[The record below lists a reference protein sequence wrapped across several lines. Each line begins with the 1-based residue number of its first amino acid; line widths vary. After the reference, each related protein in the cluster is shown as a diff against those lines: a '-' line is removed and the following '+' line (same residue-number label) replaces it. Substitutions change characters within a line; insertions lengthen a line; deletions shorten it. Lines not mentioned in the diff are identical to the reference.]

1 MFVTAPVVV
10 ILVVICGVS
19 AAIGSTGLNK
29 SGQDVI
35 FVTGFLCKMQIG
47 RRHLSKVYFELSRLE
62 IDFSDI
68 PSRFLHKSSIFP
80 ESWLRLLVLFS
91 GQALFYG
98 SSGSMVGPGSID
110 PSSNPPRWLRT
121 LNQSKK
127 IMFLINVY
135 KILVFR
141 VSY

>member
-47 RRHLSKVYFELSRLE
+47 RRNLSKVYFELSRLE
-62 IDFSDI
+62 IAFSDI

-98 SSGSMVGPGSID
+98 SSGCRVGPVPSIRVQIH
-110 PSSNPPRWLRT
+110 PLVKNIK
-121 LNQSKK
+121 SK
-127 IMFLINVY
+127 
-135 KILVFR
+135 
-141 VSY
+141 